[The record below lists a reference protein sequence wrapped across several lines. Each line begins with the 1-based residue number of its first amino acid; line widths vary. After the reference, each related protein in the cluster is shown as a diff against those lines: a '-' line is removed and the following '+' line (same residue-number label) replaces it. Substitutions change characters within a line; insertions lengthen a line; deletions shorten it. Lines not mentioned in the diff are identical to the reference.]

1 MLLGK
6 VRSLCKM
13 LANVFCLFFPLKGVR
28 PYSISYNKTP
38 EFQSNKQKSLKKE
51 TNQIMHDIK
60 EQIKQERQLSSNAN
74 NISFTTQA

>member
-1 MLLGK
+1 VYDHIAFHTTKHLSSK
-6 VRSLCKM
+6 V
-13 LANVFCLFFPLKGVR
+13 
-28 PYSISYNKTP
+28 INK
-38 EFQSNKQKSLKKE
+38 KSLKKE